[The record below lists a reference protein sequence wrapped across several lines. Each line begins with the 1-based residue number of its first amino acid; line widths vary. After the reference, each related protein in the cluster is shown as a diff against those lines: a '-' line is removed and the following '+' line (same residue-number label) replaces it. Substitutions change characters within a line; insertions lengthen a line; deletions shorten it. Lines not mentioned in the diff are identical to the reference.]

1 MELFNAISN
10 NRTWN
15 RHGTKIA
22 ICLAI
27 FCFLL
32 AITFIGMNIYNN
44 NKIKQINYTPQI
56 IKKITN
62 SGPNYSVNNIV
73 AANLFGNPNPPK
85 LIQNAPKTTL
95 DLTLQGIL
103 WASDNTLARAIIMS
117 GKKNSGLYSIGEEIK
132 GAGVSIKEIR
142 DNEVLLNRN
151 GAIESLPLIKNSK
164 SGNQQII
171 TYEDTLQNASNKLA
185 SPPNIDIQAS
195 FNKAESTGSSGSRI
209 VQTARGK
216 PIPPDAK
223 PRKLRRPNFSGLD
236 RALKKLG
243 EI

>member
-15 RHGTKIA
+15 KHGFKIA

-27 FCFLL
+27 VCFLL
-32 AITFIGMNIYNN
+32 AITFIGMDIYNSK
-44 NKIKQINYTPQI
+44 KIKTIHYTPQTFQ
-56 IKKITN
+56 KIN
-62 SGPNYSVNNIV
+62 SSGPNYSVNNIV

-85 LIQNAPKTTL
+85 IVQNAPQTTL

-103 WASDNTLARAIIMS
+103 WASDNSLARAIIMS
-117 GKKNSGLYSIGEEIK
+117 GKKKSGLYSIGEEIK
-132 GAGVSIKEIR
+132 GAGVSVKEIR

-151 GAIESLPLIKNSK
+151 GAVESLPLIKNK
-164 SGNQQII
+164 TSGNQQII
-171 TYEDTLQNASNKLA
+171 SYEDSLINASNSLA
-185 SPPNIDIQAS
+185 SRPDIDIQAN
-195 FNKAESTGSSGSRI
+195 FKKAANARP
-209 VQTARGK
+209 QTTRGK
-216 PIPPDAK
+216 TIPPDAK

-236 RALKKLG
+236 RALKKIG

>member
-15 RHGTKIA
+15 KHGNKIA

-27 FCFLL
+27 VCFLL
-32 AITFIGMNIYNN
+32 AITFIGMDIYNN
-44 NKIKQINYTPQI
+44 KKIKTIHYSPQTLQKINS
-56 IKKITN
+56 

-85 LIQNAPKTTL
+85 IVQNAPKTTL

-103 WASDNTLARAIIMS
+103 WASDNSLARAIIMS
-117 GKKNSGLYSIGEEIK
+117 GKKKSGLYSIGEEIK
-132 GAGVSIKEIR
+132 GAGVSVKEIR

-151 GAIESLPLIKNSK
+151 GAVESLPLIKNTT

-171 TYEDTLQNASNKLA
+171 SYEDSLINASNSLA
-185 SPPNIDIQAS
+185 SRPNIDIQADFKKS
-195 FNKAESTGSSGSRI
+195 ANARP
-209 VQTARGK
+209 QTTRGK
-216 PIPPDAK
+216 TIPADAK
-223 PRKLRRPNFSGLD
+223 SRKLRRPNFSGLD
-236 RALKKLG
+236 RALKKIG